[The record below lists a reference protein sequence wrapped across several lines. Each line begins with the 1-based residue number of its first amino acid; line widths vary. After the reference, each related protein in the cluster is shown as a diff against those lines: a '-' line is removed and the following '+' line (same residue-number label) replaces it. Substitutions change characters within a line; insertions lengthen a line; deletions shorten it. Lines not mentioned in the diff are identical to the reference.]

1 MNGCVRITF
10 IHHANDKFYG
20 GQHFDNTSYNFL
32 VRALSEHPDVE
43 YKKLPISRE
52 FDATGL
58 KGKTDAVVL
67 SAVRDYNI
75 PKITG
80 LKSLDV
86 PVLARTGDFH
96 DSKRYGTGAKNY
108 DDWGVDCLF
117 NFMSSRYFYD
127 WYPAHM
133 NYKTIFFGVEPSLYK
148 APRPYD
154 QRIKDQI
161 LVSGAADAVDPL
173 ANRMPYLKWLPR
185 RTRYSI
191 KGQLVWILRL
201 TEPNVPMHRKIRY
214 PHHTQYH
221 FYKLRTDCK
230 LLPYVADSTNLA
242 RDLTYEQLLYGYC
255 GAIAA
260 TTFFPTIKYWEI
272 AAAGCLTF
280 MELTERNY
288 GDYLG
293 FRDGVNCV
301 AINEHNCRE
310 RFEKFLDNPNSYAG
324 MADMGRKYALETFSN
339 DVAADRLVS
348 LIREFT

>member
-1 MNGCVRITF
+1 MRITF
-10 IHHANDKFYG
+10 IHHADDKFYG
-20 GQHFDNTSYNFL
+20 GTHFDNTHYNFL

-43 YKKLPISRE
+43 YTKLPISGE
-52 FDATGL
+52 FDATRL

-67 SAVRDYNI
+67 SAIRDYNI

-80 LKSLDV
+80 LKQLGV

-96 DSKRYGTGAKNY
+96 DSRRYGMGAKNY

-127 WYPAHM
+127 WYPTHM
-133 NYKTIFFGVEPSLYK
+133 NYKTIFFGVEPSLYES
-148 APRPYD
+148 PRPYD
-154 QRIKDQI
+154 QRAKDQI
-161 LVSGAADAVDPL
+161 LVSGTADEVSPL
-173 ANRMPYLKWLPR
+173 ARRMPYLRWIPR
-185 RTRYSI
+185 HARYSI
-191 KGQLVWILRL
+191 KCQLIWVLGL
-201 TEPNVPMHRKIRY
+201 AEPNVSMYRKIRY
-214 PHHTQYH
+214 PKRTPYH

-230 LLPYVADSTNLA
+230 LLPYVTDQTNLA
-242 RDLTYEQLLYGYC
+242 CDMSYEQLLYSYC

-260 TTFFPTIKYWEI
+260 TTFYPTIKYWEI

-280 MELTERNY
+280 MEITEGNH

-293 FRDGVNCV
+293 FCDGVNCV
-301 AINEHNCRE
+301 AINEHNYRE
-310 RFEKFLDNPNSYAG
+310 KFEKFLDTPDSYAEV
-324 MADMGRKYALETFSN
+324 ASMGRRYAMENFSN